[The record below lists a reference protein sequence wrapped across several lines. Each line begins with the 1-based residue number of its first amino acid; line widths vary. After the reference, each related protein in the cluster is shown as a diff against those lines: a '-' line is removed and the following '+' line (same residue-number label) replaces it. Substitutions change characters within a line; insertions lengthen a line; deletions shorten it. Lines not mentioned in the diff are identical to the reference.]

1 MAQHRVVNDE
11 VMFCPGTD
19 IDSIDKRWPQTLAY
33 FSWVHLEK
41 HHTAHWAN
49 R

>member
-1 MAQHRVVNDE
+1 MVQHRVVNDE

-19 IDSIDKRWPQTLAY
+19 IDSIDKRLAY